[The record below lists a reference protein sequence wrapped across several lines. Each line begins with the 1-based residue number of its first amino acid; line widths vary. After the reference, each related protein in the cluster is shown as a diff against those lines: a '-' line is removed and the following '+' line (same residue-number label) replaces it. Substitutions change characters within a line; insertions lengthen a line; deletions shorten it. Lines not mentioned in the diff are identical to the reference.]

1 MAYDTADFFFQIDMR
16 RGEGRRRMDSAAV
29 WAVGMESEPE
39 IDRLPIDL
47 LAHIFAMITSFTD
60 LAQACGVC
68 RKWKEGV
75 KLSLG
80 RKESLSFAGWKMD
93 DDSTARLIRHAYS
106 LRDLDISRSRWGSQI
121 TDHGLHQISLAN
133 CIPNL
138 TSISLWGMAGITDK
152 GVVQLISRANSL
164 QNLNVGGTFVTDVS
178 LRAIADNCPNLKSIV
193 LWSCRHV
200 TESGLLILVSKC
212 RKLESINVWG
222 MRVPVDCFIG
232 LVAISP
238 SLQIKSRSLLLNSMW
253 PVV

>member
-1 MAYDTADFFFQIDMR
+1 
-16 RGEGRRRMDSAAV
+16 
-29 WAVGMESEPE
+29 MEFEAE

-47 LAHIFAMITSFTD
+47 LAHIFAMIKSFTD
-60 LAQACGVC
+60 LAQASGVC

-80 RKESLSFAGWKMD
+80 SRESLSFAGWKMD

-106 LRDLDISRSRWGSQI
+106 LRELDISRSRWGCQI
-121 TDHGLHQISLAN
+121 TDAGLCKISLAK

-138 TSISLWGMAGITDK
+138 TSVSLWGMAGITDK

-164 QNLNVGGTFVTDVS
+164 LNLNIGGTFVTDIS
-178 LRAIADNCPNLKSIV
+178 LFAIADNCPNLKTIV

-200 TESGLLILVSKC
+200 TESGLLVLVSKC
-212 RKLESINVWG
+212 RKLQSINVWG

-238 SLQIKSRSLLLNSMW
+238 ALQIKSRGLLLNSRW